1 MPGKGART
9 VADDPVA
16 ESAAPDAE
24 KKPKYKRPPT
34 IGDRR
39 RLRGENVELEMI
51 AQLGDQ
57 ARGILKVALTAEHDE
72 NFSKWSDYL
81 AFREKISEFEA
92 FCNVIESHLK
102 EIVSDRKPQ
111 LEERF
116 YRLWS
121 MIFRPSL
128 TALTKFFA
136 RMGEADVLPLGGRD
150 MLESELR
157 ALQSMRTVLAAPR
170 FNGYAN
176 EKMLAELT
184 QLEAVIAQLSE
195 RSTSLPDF
203 SKRGGV
209 DSRGASV
216 MSSEDQD
223 AEDLAPSSAP
233 SPAAPTP
240 LTPMPPRATGV
251 IASDM
256 PNVKAVRELKGL
268 LEYYKRDK
276 ALRQYVDI
284 DTRAVDEIERK
295 LLANPMDPAAVVWM
309 RQICNAWASRL
320 RDNDKDVR
328 KVLAMIRSP

>member
-1 MPGKGART
+1 

-16 ESAAPDAE
+16 ESAAEDAP

-34 IGDRR
+34 VGDKR
-39 RLRGENVELEMI
+39 RLKGENVELEMI
-51 AQLGDQ
+51 SQLGDQ

-116 YRLWS
+116 YRLWA

-157 ALQSMRTVLAAPR
+157 ALLSMRAVLSAPR

-184 QLEAVIAQLSE
+184 ELEAVIGKLSE
-195 RSTSLPDF
+195 RATSLPDF

-209 DSRGASV
+209 DSRGASMV
-216 MSSEDQD
+216 STEDEDTEDQG
-223 AEDLAPSSAP
+223 AASPSTP
-233 SPAAPTP
+233 SPAVPTP

-295 LLANPMDPAAVVWM
+295 LLANPMDPAAIVWM

>member
-1 MPGKGART
+1 

-16 ESAAPDAE
+16 ESDAE

-39 RLRGENVELEMI
+39 RLKGENAELEMI
-51 AQLGDQ
+51 SQLGNQ
-57 ARGILKVALTAEHDE
+57 ARGILKLALTAEQDE

-102 EIVSDRKPQ
+102 DVVSDRKPQ
-111 LEERF
+111 LEDRF

-128 TALTKFFA
+128 SALTKFFA

-157 ALQSMRTVLAAPR
+157 ALESMRAVLAAPR

-176 EKMLAELT
+176 ERMLGELT
-184 QLEAVIAQLSE
+184 RLEALIGTLAE

-216 MSSEDQD
+216 MSSEDQE
-223 AEDLAPSSAP
+223 AEDQAAAAQA
-233 SPAAPTP
+233 AAPTP

>member
-1 MPGKGART
+1 

-16 ESAAPDAE
+16 DSPAGDADQSGE

-34 IGDRR
+34 IGDKR
-39 RLRGENVELEMI
+39 RLKGENVELEMI
-51 AQLGDQ
+51 SQLGNQ
-57 ARGILKVALTAEHDE
+57 ARGILNLALTAEHDE

-102 EIVSDRKPQ
+102 EIVSDRRPQ

-128 TALTKFFA
+128 TALTRFFA

-157 ALQSMRTVLAAPR
+157 ALDAMRSVLAAPR
-170 FNGYAN
+170 FAGLAN
-176 EKMLAELT
+176 QNMLAELSH
-184 QLEAVIAQLSE
+184 LEAVIGKLAE

-216 MSSEDQD
+216 MSDQE
-223 AEDLAPSSAP
+223 AEDEAASHSAP
-233 SPAAPTP
+233 ASPAAPTP

-251 IASDM
+251 IASEM

>member
-1 MPGKGART
+1 
-9 VADDPVA
+9 
-16 ESAAPDAE
+16 
-24 KKPKYKRPPT
+24 
-34 IGDRR
+34 
-39 RLRGENVELEMI
+39 
-51 AQLGDQ
+51 
-57 ARGILKVALTAEHDE
+57 
-72 NFSKWSDYL
+72 
-81 AFREKISEFEA
+81 
-92 FCNVIESHLK
+92 
-102 EIVSDRKPQ
+102 
-111 LEERF
+111 
-116 YRLWS
+116 
-121 MIFRPSL
+121 
-128 TALTKFFA
+128 
-136 RMGEADVLPLGGRD
+136 VLPLGGRD

-157 ALQSMRTVLAAPR
+157 ALLSMRAVLSAPR

-176 EKMLAELT
+176 EKMLSELT
-184 QLEAVIAQLSE
+184 ELEAVITKLSE
-195 RSTSLPDF
+195 RATSLPDF

-209 DSRGASV
+209 DSRGASMV
-216 MSSEDQD
+216 STEDDDGEDQ
-223 AEDLAPSSAP
+223 AAGSPATP
-233 SPAAPTP
+233 SPAVPTP

-295 LLANPMDPAAVVWM
+295 LLANPMDPAAIVWM